1 MTTSTSPDVI
11 AQVDATIEA
20 RHLLK
25 HPFYQ
30 AWTEGRLTL
39 DHLRQYAKQYWHHV
53 LAFPQYVSAAH
64 ARCPDMDDRQTLLE
78 NLIEEERGPDNHPEL
93 WLRFGEAL
101 GLSRDEIVNSEPLPE
116 TAALVRTYRELC
128 GPSAEGFVEGAVALY
143 AYESQVPAVAEAKID
158 GLRRIYGIDDE
169 RGLSFFAV
177 HLQADVEH
185 AEDGRRM
192 IARHAADEA
201 SAERARRAAAVA
213 ADALWGMLDG
223 VYDRYVAA

>member
-1 MTTSTSPDVI
+1 MTASTSPDVI
-11 AQVDATIEA
+11 AQIDAAIEA

-39 DHLRQYAKQYWHHV
+39 DHLREYVKQYWHHV
-53 LAFPQYVSAAH
+53 LAEPQYVSAIH
-64 ARCPDMDDRQTLLE
+64 AGCPDLADRQTLLE

-101 GLSRDEIVNSEPLPE
+101 GLSRDEIVGSEPLPT

-128 GPSAEGFVEGAVALY
+128 GGEAFVEGAAALY

-158 GLRRIYGIDDE
+158 GLRRFYGIDDE
-169 RGLSFFAV
+169 RGLAFFTA

-192 IARHAADEA
+192 IARHAADGA
-201 SAERARRAAAVA
+201 SAERARRATAAA

-223 VYDRYVAA
+223 VYERYVAA